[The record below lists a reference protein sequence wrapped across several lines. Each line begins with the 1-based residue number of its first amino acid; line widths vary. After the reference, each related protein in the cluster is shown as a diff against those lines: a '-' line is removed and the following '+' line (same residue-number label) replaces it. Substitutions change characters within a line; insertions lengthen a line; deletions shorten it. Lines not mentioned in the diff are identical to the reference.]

1 MVNIVNSERR
11 FLRVMVVISL
21 KKKKKTRIF
30 DILWI
35 IKHSAILILIT
46 QFWI

>member
-21 KKKKKTRIF
+21 KKKQEYLTF
-30 DILWI
+30 YG
-35 IKHSAILILIT
+35 
-46 QFWI
+46 